1 MQHKFQFFCVSE
13 NCLMWRNSHRL
24 HWCGYSQM
32 CVKLW
37 HCVHYWVFCPLW
49 IIICHISSLTAWLF
63 TLCTFV
69 QFFPMWK
76 SMCIFRV
83 PASLNDLL
91 HCTHLPFVQHL
102 PAVNAQVSII
112 STNWFVAF
120 GNLWNKKYHND
131 KHNFALNKHRGC
143 WIVNWFHFVILTIL
157 WDTYFVIFS
166 ASVVVVW

>member
-1 MQHKFQFFCVSE
+1 MLWCNINF
-13 NCLMWRNSHRL
+13 NSFVFL
-24 HWCGYSQM
+24 KIVWCEETHTGYTCGFSPM

-37 HCVHYWVFCPLW
+37 HCVHFWVFCPLW

-91 HCTHLPFVQHL
+91 HCTHLSFVQHL

-120 GNLWNKKYHND
+120 LHSEICETKNITTTN
-131 KHNFALNKHRGC
+131 
-143 WIVNWFHFVILTIL
+143 TIL
-157 WDTYFVIFS
+157 RWINTEDAELLIGFIL
-166 ASVVVVW
+166 